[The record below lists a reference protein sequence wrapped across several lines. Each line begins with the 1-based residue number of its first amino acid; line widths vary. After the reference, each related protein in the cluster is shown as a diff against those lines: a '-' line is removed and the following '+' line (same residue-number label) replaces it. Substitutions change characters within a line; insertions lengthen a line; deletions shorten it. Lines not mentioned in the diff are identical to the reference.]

1 MTFFPSLSGWRL
13 AFAALTVSIALHLI
27 PLASTGL
34 FYALL
39 WIKDNWNI

>member
-1 MTFFPSLSGWRL
+1 MIFPSLTGFRL
-13 AFAALTVSIALHLI
+13 LTAVLAVSITLHLI

>member
-1 MTFFPSLSGWRL
+1 MNLFSHLTGWRL
-13 AFAALTVSIALHLI
+13 TFVCLAVSITLHLI

>member
-1 MTFFPSLSGWRL
+1 MNPLSHLTGWRL
-13 AFAALTVSIALHLI
+13 LITILAVSITLRLI
-27 PLASTGL
+27 PLASTRL